1 MANGYKFEN
10 LMGYITHRFQ
20 DAYIELGIYKKGR
33 TNVHSLRHSF
43 GTRMYMLTGDV
54 KTVMELMHHEEEST
68 TMGYL
73 PSAKMGITIDDY
85 LEAFPTD
92 AKHSVFKD
100 NINRV
105 KQGNADVLKELDI
118 N

>member
-1 MANGYKFEN
+1 MEKAYK
-10 LMGYITHRFQ
+10 Q
-20 DAYIELGIYKKGR
+20 LGIYIKGR

-43 GTRMYMLTGDV
+43 GYRMYLITGNMKLVQD
-54 KTVMELMHHEEEST
+54 MMNHDNHST
-68 TMGYL
+68 THHYVDN
-73 PSAKMGITIDDY
+73 IDD
-85 LEAFPTD
+85 LLQDFPTD

-105 KQGNADVLKELDI
+105 KQANADVLKELDI